1 MHEDIWI
8 IANILSSA
16 KEGERLFPFYMSVR
30 RTICGECH
38 IPRDSLLDAVALEY
52 DQVRDIM
59 REVFGEKFPLKIPL
73 IKSFEKKK
81 VASSLLSVIV
91 VDWLTNLKPEKQ
103 LTHSPAIS
111 KPVSTKEI
119 KPQSTNATTFTN
131 LKTTRRDLSTKSAT
145 NLLAKTDSRTPKG
158 KNSQDKQLRERLN
171 NLNKEKLYLLRTQEE
186 TEYKIQRIRTLNSE
200 LVGEYNDLFQKGRTI
215 YNTFFEIFYAL
226 KIQTSNKFAK
236 FPVKD
241 DDLNQVKKFLNFSK
255 LDVRDVENANANPMI
270 NVLRS
275 RSAKTIRSASSNTNR
290 SKVELS
296 KLS

>member
-145 NLLAKTDSRTPKG
+145 NLLAKTDSRTPK
-158 KNSQDKQLRERLN
+158 E
-171 NLNKEKLYLLRTQEE
+171 
-186 TEYKIQRIRTLNSE
+186 I
-200 LVGEYNDLFQKGRTI
+200 GR
-215 YNTFFEIFYAL
+215 AH
-226 KIQTSNKFAK
+226 
-236 FPVKD
+236 V
-241 DDLNQVKKFLNFSK
+241 
-255 LDVRDVENANANPMI
+255 
-270 NVLRS
+270 
-275 RSAKTIRSASSNTNR
+275 
-290 SKVELS
+290 
-296 KLS
+296 

>member
-8 IANILSSA
+8 ITNILSSA

-38 IPRDSLLDAVALEY
+38 IPRDTLLDSIALDY

-59 REVFGEKFPLKIPL
+59 REVFGEKFPLKIHL

-91 VDWLTNLKPEKQ
+91 IDWLTNLRPEKQ
-103 LTHSPAIS
+103 PTQSPAIS
-111 KPVSTKEI
+111 KHVSTKDI
-119 KPQSTNATTFTN
+119 KPESATTTTFRN
-131 LKTTRRDLSTKSAT
+131 LKTTQRDHSTKSAT
-145 NLLAKTDSRTPKG
+145 NLLGKSHSRTPQRTI
-158 KNSQDKQLRERLN
+158 SQDKHLKERLN

-186 TEYKIQRIRTLNSE
+186 TEYKIQRIRALNSD
-200 LVGEYNDLFQKGRTI
+200 LVGEYNDLFQRGRAI

-241 DDLNQVKKFLNFSK
+241 EDLNQVKKFLNFSK
-255 LDVRDVENANANPMI
+255 LDVREVEGGNANPMI

-275 RSAKTIRSASSNTNR
+275 RSAKTIRSASSNTNHSR
-290 SKVELS
+290 AELS